1 MKQVYIVDG
10 SIVESQLTK
19 FPGPL
24 VGIFGSGIATVKKT
38 VRYILLIFE
47 HHNILD
53 GQVYLLGFGV
63 RSEVN
68 KKMITPHSIEILLY
82 YLIKLMDKI
91 RYTLKYTVNIG
102 SLTDYNIIEDIK
114 LKHIL
119 KNIKDEYMMDFD
131 DELVNN
137 FLQAYY
143 GRNEE

>member
-10 SIVESQLTK
+10 SIVENKVASKIPNTIIPK
-19 FPGPL
+19 
-24 VGIFGSGIATVKKT
+24 VERKA

-47 HHNILD
+47 YSNILD
-53 GQVYLLGFGV
+53 GQVYLIGFGV
-63 RSEVN
+63 KSSVN

-82 YLIKLMDKI
+82 YLTKLMDKI

-102 SLTDYNIIEDIK
+102 SLSDYNIIEDIK
-114 LKHIL
+114 LKHTL